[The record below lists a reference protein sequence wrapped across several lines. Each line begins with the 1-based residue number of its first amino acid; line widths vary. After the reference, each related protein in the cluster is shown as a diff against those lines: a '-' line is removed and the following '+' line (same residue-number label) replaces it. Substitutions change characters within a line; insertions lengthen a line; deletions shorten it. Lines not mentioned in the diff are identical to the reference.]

1 MLKYLLPILLISCA
15 TTKPKP
21 IIVKKE
27 KQVKLPTW
35 TYETCKQTKN
45 GYLVVGYGEGTNLA
59 SATRQALIS
68 SRGDALLCVF
78 GGTYTASTVIH
89 DTNTESS
96 VKSKTNVKYHYE
108 SVNWSGYKK
117 SDQPIFFTRNGKNG
131 VYVQY
136 FWNIKYIDEE
146 RKRLDALNQQI
157 ETNRAMKEQVK
168 VKDKLIKEQKKTLKK
183 IEIQKKELKHLE
195 AKTQEALLRL
205 TKLKSKKRNENE
217 NIKQVID
224 SLECGITSNEL
235 IQNFKK
241 PDEIIIESCK
251 IELVYGKFILKAFNC
266 KMNDNIYEA
275 AIDQITTN
283 YGKQR
288 YKYLCTK
295 L

>member
-1 MLKYLLPILLISCA
+1 MLQYLLPILLVSCA
-15 TTKPKP
+15 TTEPKP
-21 IIVKKE
+21 VIVKKQ

-35 TYETCKQTKN
+35 THETCKQTKN
-45 GYLVVGYGEGTNLA
+45 GFFVVGYGEGTNLA

-78 GGTYTASTVIH
+78 GGTYTASTTIH
-89 DTNTESS
+89 DTNTQSNIS
-96 VKSKTNVKYHYE
+96 ARTKVNYKYE

-117 SDQPIFFTRNGKNG
+117 SATPIFFTKNGKNG

-136 FWNIKYIDEE
+136 FWNIKAIDEE
-146 RKRLDALNQQI
+146 RKRLDALNKQI

-168 VKDKLIKEQKKTLKK
+168 VKDNLIKEQKKTLDKIKK
-183 IEIQKKELKHLE
+183 QQVELKQIE
-195 AKTQEALLRL
+195 NETKKALYRL
-205 TKLKSKKRNENE
+205 DNLKRKKKNNNE

-235 IQNFKK
+235 IQNYKK
-241 PDEIIIESCK
+241 PDEIIIDTCE
-251 IELVYGKFILKAFNC
+251 IELVYGKFILRAFNC
-266 KMNDNIYEA
+266 KMDDNIFEA
-275 AIDQITTN
+275 AIDKITTN